1 LPLRRSIRERRSA
14 ISNDYIIFLQEHEDG
29 VGLTE
34 DDPINFYQAIHS
46 SNSQKWIYAM
56 KDEMKSMKDN
66 EVWDL
71 VEFPEDVKLIV
82 SPIVRDHC
90 KIPLRVDRAQWI

>member
-1 LPLRRSIRERRSA
+1 VPLRRSIRERRSA

-29 VGLTE
+29 VGLIE
-34 DDPINFYQAIHS
+34 DDPINLCQPMRN
-46 SNSQKWIYAM
+46 SNSQKWIDAI

-71 VEFPEDVKLIV
+71 V
-82 SPIVRDHC
+82 
-90 KIPLRVDRAQWI
+90 